1 MDILLM
7 VLAVLLLVASIVGCV
22 LPMLPGVPLAYAG
35 MLLLHLTDKVH
46 FTTSQLVIWLIIV
59 VVLQIID
66 YITPLLGSKYS
77 GGTSFG
83 NRGCI
88 AGTLLGM
95 FFMPWGVIVGPFL
108 GAVAGEMMGGQDL
121 SHAIRAGIGTLL
133 GFLFGTL
140 MKVIVCFY
148 FLVQGF
154 SVIIYKK
161 WMPYKSIHFF
171 YF

>member
-1 MDILLM
+1 M
-7 VLAVLLLVASIVGCV
+7 VLAFLLLVASIIGSV
-22 LPMLPGVPLAYAG
+22 LPVLPGVPLAYAG
-35 MLLLHLTDKVH
+35 MLLLHLTDKIH
-46 FTTSQLVIWLIIV
+46 FTTPQLVIWLIIV

-95 FFMPWGVIVGPFL
+95 FFMPWGVIIGPFI
-108 GAVAGEMMGGQDL
+108 GAVAGEMLGGQDL
-121 SHAIRAGIGTLL
+121 SHAIRAGVGTLL

-140 MKVIVCFY
+140 MKVVVCFY
-148 FLVQGF
+148 FFVQGI
-154 SVIIYKK
+154 SVFI
-161 WMPYKSIHFF
+161 
-171 YF
+171 